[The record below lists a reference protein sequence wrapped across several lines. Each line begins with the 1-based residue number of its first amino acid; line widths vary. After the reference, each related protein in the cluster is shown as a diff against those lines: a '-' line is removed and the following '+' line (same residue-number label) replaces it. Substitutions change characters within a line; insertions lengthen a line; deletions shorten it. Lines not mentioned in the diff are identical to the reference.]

1 MSLPETARLLLLVA
15 RVRLLDLLMHVEVRR
30 GQGFADDRLLR
41 LMRRWLAMHEAV
53 GALLPGITEPEHDAD
68 VRAILR
74 RP

>member
-1 MSLPETARLLLLVA
+1 MN
-15 RVRLLDLLMHVEVRR
+15 VEVRR

-41 LMRRWLAMHEAV
+41 LMWRWLALHERIA
-53 GALLPGITEPEHDAD
+53 AMLPGIPEPEHDAD